1 MDFQKTFDLLS
12 ELVAVIGPSGRILY
26 INPAARAFFGSPNA
40 VKGRSWKKVVSTHL
54 KHAAGVIS
62 LDDMNALLNGVLER
76 QGSVTLM
83 KDGVDFPIRY
93 RAAKIP
99 RKGGDVFSL
108 VMDARPPASAEK
120 PLAAGEPRV
129 DNARELNHLHA
140 INRAQT
146 LYIAKTDP
154 SIVFSEL
161 LESLLPLTGSE
172 YGFIGEVAHD
182 RNGGKPFLRILAVS
196 SSIWNE
202 GMIALH
208 DSMASRTLEFRK
220 LDTLIGAIMT
230 GGKTVISN
238 DLPADPRS
246 GGLPGGH
253 VKVESFM
260 GVPIHAG
267 DRLAGILGI
276 ANRRGGYDR
285 AMEDDMKS
293 FLKACSVIFESVDSA
308 RRRESAEKSQRES
321 DKELRLLID
330 SLPSL
335 IAYVDSDERYRVAN
349 SVYKDWFGF
358 DPEAIKGRKV
368 VEVIGEANY
377 SKIQNHIKKALSG
390 LKTIHESSFDMPGG
404 SQTHVEGTF
413 VPDIGDDGKV
423 KGYFVL
429 VNDITERKIA
439 EEALKRAEAKWRSL
453 VENAVDMILMLD
465 SEGVILFIN
474 HAPAGLT
481 VEEATGTSVY
491 EYVFEDHRK
500 IVRDALAR
508 SLETGEPVSF
518 EMQAKGQ
525 LDILSWRS
533 TIVSP
538 IKNGGGEPIFIMSSR
553 DISESKRAEGELRET
568 ADRLREM
575 DAFKNKMISI
585 ISHDLRSPIT
595 SNIGLLRLLLKT
607 DRDPLSL
614 RQRQI
619 VETMERSNTLLLSLV
634 ENLLEL
640 SKLRR
645 GLVSINAK
653 PTPSSE
659 IIETS
664 GLMLRQMAADKEIE
678 VVAESEPD
686 AWLNVDREKM
696 IQVVNN
702 LISNSIKFSHPGG
715 VITISSQTDGDDTVM
730 TVKDAGVGVEPSE
743 IPSLFD
749 LSRKTTTLGTHGE
762 KGGGLGLAICK
773 EITELNGG
781 VMIMESK
788 PGEGTTVRLKF
799 KRVAV
804 SVETP

>member
-12 ELVAVIGPSGRILY
+12 ELVVVVGPSGRILY
-26 INPAARAFFGSPNA
+26 INPAAGTFFNSPGA
-40 VKGRSWKKVVSTHL
+40 VKGKSWKKAVAPHL
-54 KHAAGVIS
+54 KHATGDIP
-62 LDDMNALLNGVLER
+62 LDNMSALLNGVLER
-76 QGSVTLM
+76 QGSVTLT
-83 KDGVDFPIRY
+83 KGGTEITVRY

-108 VMDARPPASAEK
+108 VMDARPPVSVEK
-120 PLAAGEPRV
+120 PPTIVEPHAES
-129 DNARELNHLHA
+129 ARELKRLHA
-140 INRAQT
+140 INRAQA

-161 LESLLPLTGSE
+161 LESLLSLTGSE
-172 YGFIGEVAHD
+172 YGFIGEIAHE
-182 RNGGKPFLRILAVS
+182 RNTGAPFLKILAVS
-196 SSIWNE
+196 SSVWNE
-202 GMIALH
+202 GMTALH
-208 DSMASRTLEFRK
+208 ESMASRTLEFRR
-220 LDTLIGAIMT
+220 LGTLIGAVLT

-267 DRLAGILGI
+267 DRLAGILGV
-276 ANRRGGYDR
+276 ANRRGGYDQ

-293 FLKACSVIFESVDSA
+293 FLRACSVIFESVESA
-308 RRRESAEKSQRES
+308 RRRESAERSLRES

-349 SVYKDWFGF
+349 RIYKDWFGL

-377 SKIQNHIKKALSG
+377 GKIQTHIKKALSG
-390 LKTIHESSFDMPGG
+390 RKTRHESSFDMPGG
-404 SQTHVEGTF
+404 SQAHVEGTF
-413 VPDIGDDGKV
+413 VPDIGEDGKV

-429 VNDITERKIA
+429 VHDITERKIA

-465 SEGVILFIN
+465 ADGLILFIN

-481 VEEATGTSVY
+481 VEEVTGTSVY
-491 EYVFEDHRK
+491 EYVLEEHRK
-500 IVRDALAR
+500 TLRDALGR
-508 SLETGEPVSF
+508 SLATGEPLSF
-518 EMQAKGQ
+518 EMQAKDQ
-525 LDILSWRS
+525 LGGVSWRS

-538 IKNGGGEPIFIMSSR
+538 IKNGGGEPIFIMSAR
-553 DISESKRAEGELRET
+553 DISESKRVEGELRET

-595 SNIGLLRLLLKT
+595 SNIGLLRLLLKPG
-607 DRDPLSL
+607 RDPLSV

-619 VETMERSNTLLLSLV
+619 VETMERSNTLLLGLV

-645 GLVSINAK
+645 GLVSLNAK

-702 LISNSIKFSHPGG
+702 LISNSIKFSNPGG

-730 TVKDAGVGVEPSE
+730 TVKDGGVGIEPSE

-788 PGEGTTVRLKF
+788 PGEGTTVQLRF
-799 KRVAV
+799 KRAAT
-804 SVETP
+804 SVEAT